1 MTLPDLPKQNKTNEA
16 EFGLKLKKWMKNNP
30 MFSCSLEAKQT
41 CTNSIP
47 FKEVTNEQLAWGMSI
62 RSNEG
67 IMVRVQGSS
76 GEPDYIW
83 CRNMPSFIMIKFPKF
98 FCLIA
103 VPVFIMEKEKS
114 KRKSL
119 TAERAVAIA
128 VKVVK

>member
-16 EFGLKLKKWMKNNP
+16 EFGLKLKKWMKKNP

-41 CTNSIP
+41 CTESIP
-47 FKEVTNEQLAWGMSI
+47 FSEVTNEQLAWGMSI

-67 IMVRVQGSS
+67 IMVRVTGMS

-83 CRNMPSFIMIKFPKF
+83 CRNMPSFVVIKYPIGFV
-98 FCLIA
+98 LIA
-103 VPVFIMEKEKS
+103 TPTFIMEKEKS

-119 TAERAVAIA
+119 LWSRACEIA